1 MNLFV
6 VGIVGD
12 PARAEALERAV
23 LSAHRTTTPFAD
35 QPHQRQV
42 WRRGRVV
49 AASFS
54 IHAEAVAIGRY
65 SHATERA
72 FDTFS
77 GLPRLAR
84 LAAGRPWAEA
94 LAAARDEGRF
104 DPREL
109 GGVWALAR
117 ATPEQIE
124 VRSSS
129 TGSEPVMIARRPGLV
144 VLSNRAVLARLAA
157 WPEFPIAYDTDAL
170 STLCTRG
177 WLAHDRVPFT
187 GLELL
192 PPGACTRVTRD
203 GIDIEVTAH
212 LAEPGEPVPAD
223 ADVTGVYDHL
233 ATELVEAA
241 EEVGR
246 LGPRPRIELTGDVV
260 TRLSA
265 AVYAAAGVE
274 FTLVTPHPADDA
286 HARVAAE
293 VATAISA
300 PHECVPVSLP
310 PEQLAA
316 QLTRQVAQG
325 EGMSNIF
332 DPCGP
337 VRLTPDVEV
346 VRHAGGALLGGYDN
360 LVTGPRPP
368 VTTVEQG
375 RAFLDNLALHN
386 WLLLLREEARTAQ
399 QQVNRRTAEE
409 LLAEVGRLSFH
420 ELAYLRLREG
430 RGTGANRQAAAYGA
444 LQAAVVLDD
453 RVLRHLGDLPL
464 EHKRSQRAVFELI
477 ERLAPA
483 LNRLPLVG
491 HRYRFEAEGPSP
503 LLDPDTWQQR
513 APVPPGGAATPAG
526 SWRTRPDGR
535 LLPAVVRRLEA
546 PDSLIEEVIDRRKLL
561 EVVQRDGPFETRDIH
576 SLLGTLTARHLLDG
590 EWLPRARA
598 RRAADAGSEVSD
610 NAAVSAAR

>member
-6 VGIVGD
+6 VGIAGD

-23 LSAHRTTTPFAD
+23 LSAHRATTPFAD
-35 QPHQRQV
+35 QPHQRQL

-54 IHAEAVAIGRY
+54 IHADAVAIGRY
-65 SHATERA
+65 SHTSDHA

-77 GLPRLAR
+77 GLPRLTR

-94 LAAARDEGRF
+94 LATARDEGRF
-104 DPREL
+104 DARRL

-117 ATPEQIE
+117 ATRDEIE
-124 VRSSS
+124 VLSSS
-129 TGSEPVMIARRPGLV
+129 TGSEPVVIARRPGLV

-157 WPEFPIAYDTDAL
+157 WPEFPLAYDTDAL

-192 PPGACTRVTRD
+192 PPGARTRVTPD
-203 GIDIEVTAH
+203 GVDIEVVAQ
-212 LAEPGEPVPAD
+212 LAEPAEPVPAE
-223 ADVTGVYDHL
+223 ADVSAVYDHL
-233 ATELVEAA
+233 AGELVDAA
-241 EEVGR
+241 NEVGS
-246 LGPRPRIELTGDVV
+246 LGPRPRVELTGDVV

-274 FTLVTPHPADDA
+274 VTLVTPHPAGDA
-286 HARVAAE
+286 HARVAAQ
-293 VATAISA
+293 VAATIGAA
-300 PHECVPVSLP
+300 HECAPVALP
-310 PEQLAA
+310 PEELVA

-325 EGMSNIF
+325 EGMSNVF
-332 DPCGP
+332 DPCGQL
-337 VRLTPDVEV
+337 RLVPEVEV

-360 LVTGPRPP
+360 LATGPRPP

-444 LQAAVVLDD
+444 LQPAVALDD
-453 RVLRHLGDLPL
+453 RVLCHLGDLPL
-464 EHKRSQRAVFELI
+464 DHKRSQRAVFELI
-477 ERLAPA
+477 ERLCPA
-483 LNRLPLVG
+483 LNRVPFVG
-491 HRYRFEAEGPSP
+491 QRWRFEADGPGE
-503 LLDPDTWQQR
+503 LLDPETWGQR
-513 APVPPGGAATPAG
+513 APVPPGGAAAPAG
-526 SWRTRPDGR
+526 AWRTRPDGR
-535 LLPAVVRRLEA
+535 LWPVVARRLEA
-546 PDSLIEEVIDRRKLL
+546 PDSLVDEIIDRRKLL
-561 EVVQRDGPFETRDIH
+561 AVLQRDEPLESRDIH

-590 EWLPRARA
+590 EWLPRGRG
-598 RRAADAGSEVSD
+598 RRGALAEADDDAALSVQ
-610 NAAVSAAR
+610 R